1 MLCSWRAVIFIFV
14 LICGLMTQPALAAD
28 QAGYLLIDKLVVL
41 FNQLARSQNASY
53 QQVNTPITEMMVLA
67 KQAKAEQRLDQQF
80 FDRYARILR
89 IIKLAIIEDNAGILL
104 PISGP
109 ECSAFVKDI
118 TGQKVEGA
126 TNLAALAQAITKEL
140 DNLKKYLDEN

>member
-1 MLCSWRAVIFIFV
+1 MLRSWRA
-14 LICGLMTQPALAAD
+14 LICAAILFCGFSGQSALAAD

-41 FNQLARSQNASY
+41 FNQLAISHNASY
-53 QQVNTPITEMMVLA
+53 DQVNTPISEMMVLA
-67 KQAKAEQRLDQQF
+67 RHARTENRIDQQF

-89 IIKLAIIEDNAGILL
+89 IIKLAIIEDKAEILL

-109 ECSAFVKDI
+109 QCAAFVKDI

-126 TNLAALAQAITKEL
+126 TNLSALAQAITKEL
-140 DNLKKYLDEN
+140 DNLKKYLDKT

>member
-1 MLCSWRAVIFIFV
+1 MLSSWKAVICVVV
-14 LICGLMTQPALAAD
+14 LAYGLLGQSALAAD

-41 FNQLARSQNASY
+41 FNQMASSQTASY
-53 QQVNTPITEMMVLA
+53 EQVNTPISEMMVLA
-67 KQAKAEQRLDQQF
+67 RQARAEKRIDQQF

-89 IIKLAIIEDNAGILL
+89 IIKLAIIEDNAEILL

-109 ECSAFVKDI
+109 ECAAFVKDI

-126 TNLAALAQAITKEL
+126 TNLSALAQAITKEL
-140 DNLKKYLDEN
+140 DNLKKYLDKT

>member
-1 MLCSWRAVIFIFV
+1 MLRSWRAVIFVVV
-14 LICGLMTQPALAAD
+14 LGCGLMAQSASAAD
-28 QAGYLLIDKLVVL
+28 QAGYMLIDKLVVL
-41 FNQLARSQNASY
+41 FNQLASSQNASY

-67 KQAKAEQRLDQQF
+67 KQAKAEQRLDQRF

-140 DNLKKYLDEN
+140 DNLRKYLDES